1 MKNVLNKIRK
11 PGRAK
16 GIVAWVLFGAIILV
30 FVFFGITPG
39 GGGIQKGGPAAI
51 VNSHPISIA
60 EFRQTHD
67 RIRQQMG
74 FDISQFPAQ
83 QRTQIEMNTRRR
95 ALETLISREVVAQAA
110 ENKGMT
116 VPQSQLIEYI
126 RSVPQFQEEGRFRR
140 ELYMNYLSYLRKTP
154 AEFEKQLQRDIIV
167 SEMQSL
173 FTSALNPVKGEALYQ
188 ALLEETKLNLG
199 VINFTQEELEKA
211 IPISKSK
218 IREFLSEEVNIKEAE
233 KYYQTHHSDYQ
244 TPEQVKARHIL
255 VMADPKDK
263 EAVQK
268 AKEKI
273 TKAQERLKKEPFA
286 QVAKEIS
293 DDTQSAKKGGDLG
306 FFSKGRMVPEFEK
319 VAFSMEKGQVSDL
332 VQTQYGFHLIKIE
345 DKKEA
350 VTTPFEREKSNI
362 AKVLLAKEEV
372 DKVLAEMN
380 GALKKS
386 DSKALEKLLKSLHL
400 KWEET
405 GEFSMSNSLVPLIGR
420 DEKVVAEAFELT
432 QEGQMLPHVVTS
444 NGEYY
449 LLKLKSLKLTSGSD
463 IKEKALDEQRLAASR
478 RSGDVF
484 NAWLSEQRKGAKIK
498 RNEQLLIVR

>member
-1 MKNVLNKIRK
+1 MKDVLNKIRK

-16 GIVAWVLFGAIILV
+16 GIVAWFLFGAIALV
-30 FVFFGITPG
+30 FVFMGITPG

-74 FDISQFPAQ
+74 FDINQFPAQ

-110 ENKGMT
+110 EDKGMT
-116 VPQSQLIEYI
+116 VPQNQLIEYI
-126 RSVPQFQEEGRFRR
+126 RSVPQFQEDGRFRR
-140 ELYMNYLSYLRKTP
+140 ELYMNYLTYIRKTP

-173 FTSALNPVKGEALYQ
+173 FTNALSPVKGEALYQ
-188 ALLEETKLNLG
+188 AQLEGTKLNLG
-199 VINFTQEELEKA
+199 VVNFTQEELEEA
-211 IPISKSK
+211 IPVPKSK
-218 IREFLSEEVNIKEAE
+218 IQEFLSGEANVKVAE
-233 KYYQTHHSDYQ
+233 KYYQTNLADYQ

-263 EAVQK
+263 DAVQK
-268 AKEKI
+268 AKETI
-273 TKAQERLKKEPFA
+273 AKAQERLKSEPFSK
-286 QVAKEIS
+286 VAKEMS

-319 VAFSMEKGQVSDL
+319 AAFSLAKGTVSPPI
-332 VQTQYGFHLIKIE
+332 QTQYGFHLIKVE

-350 VTTPFEREKSNI
+350 VTSAFEKEKSSI
-362 AKVLLAKEEV
+362 AKKLLAKEEV
-372 DKVLAEMN
+372 DKTLAEMN
-380 GALKKS
+380 EALKASDGKS
-386 DSKALEKLLKSLHL
+386 LEKILRNLKFQ
-400 KWEET
+400 WEKT
-405 GEFSMSNSLVPLIGR
+405 GEFSMSTSLVPLIGS

-432 QEGQMLPHVVTS
+432 QEGQMPTRVVTS

-449 LLKLKSLKLTSGSD
+449 LLKLISLKMTDNKD
-463 IKEKALDEQRLAASR
+463 INKEVLDEQKVASSQ

-484 NAWLSEQRKGAKIK
+484 NAWLAEQRKGAKIK